1 MHLVGY
7 LKNKDRSQ
15 VGIGT
20 LIVFIA
26 MVLVAAIASGVL
38 INTAELLQTQA
49 EATGEEASAQV
60 TDRLQVQSVIA
71 DTNTVSQPGTADAE
85 ITTLNLTIKK
95 APGSGDINMSEVTIN
110 IISDGVQKNL
120 VHNESLEIGDDL
132 TYWEDSFRTEAITDS
147 NPDIITDNSN
157 RLKLSIGLLEI
168 GGLGP
173 TDPDA
178 ELQEGDTVTIEI
190 STASG
195 GTTYVEKRAPRN
207 IVGGD
212 VYKL

>member
-95 APGSGDINMSEVTIN
+95 APGSGDI
-110 IISDGVQKNL
+110 
-120 VHNESLEIGDDL
+120 
-132 TYWEDSFRTEAITDS
+132 
-147 NPDIITDNSN
+147 
-157 RLKLSIGLLEI
+157 
-168 GGLGP
+168 
-173 TDPDA
+173 
-178 ELQEGDTVTIEI
+178 
-190 STASG
+190 
-195 GTTYVEKRAPRN
+195 
-207 IVGGD
+207 
-212 VYKL
+212 